1 MKRVALVLLIGLSPL
16 GPKPQEEALVGTWH
30 IIEFA
35 MLRDG
40 SWATT
45 PEHQLRQSE
54 SVWDLVLTGDGRVRQ
69 TGNMR
74 NGSLEVYDGTWSTH
88 GSDLEL
94 TLQVHERPLELVYSY
109 ELISDDLVL
118 RRSSPRGDMA
128 IRVTFRKD

>member
-1 MKRVALVLLIGLSPL
+1 MKPLALVLLIALSPL
-16 GPKPQEEALVGTWH
+16 APNPQEEALVGTWH

-74 NGSLEVYDGTWSTH
+74 NGSLEVYDGVWATH
-88 GSDLEL
+88 GNDLEL
-94 TLQVHERPLELVYSY
+94 TLQVDERRLELVYSY
-109 ELISDDLVL
+109 ERIGDDLVL
-118 RRSSPRGDMA
+118 RRGSPRGDMA
-128 IRVTFRKD
+128 ISVTFRRD